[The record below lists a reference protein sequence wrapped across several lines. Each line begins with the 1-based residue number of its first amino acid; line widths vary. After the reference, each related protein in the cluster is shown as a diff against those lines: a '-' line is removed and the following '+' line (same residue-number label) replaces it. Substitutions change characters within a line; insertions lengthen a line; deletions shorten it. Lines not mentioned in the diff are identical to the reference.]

1 MQLSQNFYKSH
12 KKGAFK
18 IKHKEMRVH
27 MTSYLLHRA
36 WTSRSDTQKQ
46 SKQSQWAKGSFK
58 ANADRAFSPLLPK
71 WWRWSCCHTSF
82 AGRPQPETETRC
94 LRTWEFVSLQVRAKF
109 TQKEKLLG
117 LMQLQTRPGPPGP
130 SAALYSYRAWTHL
143 PCIIPSGW
151 GLVQDFKQHSSKT
164 DTAFP

>member
-1 MQLSQNFYKSH
+1 MQLSQNFYRSH
-12 KKGAFK
+12 KMGAFK
-18 IKHKEMRVH
+18 IKHEETHVH

-46 SKQSQWAKGSFK
+46 SKQSQRAKGSSK
-58 ANADRAFSPLLPK
+58 VDADRAFSPLLPK
-71 WWRWSCCHTSF
+71 WWRWSFCHTSS
-82 AGRPQPETETRC
+82 AGPPQPETETRC
-94 LRTWEFVSLQVRAKF
+94 LRTGEFVSLQVRAKF

-117 LMQLQTRPGPPGP
+117 LVQLQSRPGPPGL
-130 SAALYSYRAWTHL
+130 SAALYSYRARTHL

-151 GLVQDFKQHSSKT
+151 SLVQDFKQHSSKT